1 MSYDIWLE
9 EPAKEGPCDH
19 CGGTGRATTGGS
31 YADSLYDWNYTSNC
45 AWMWR
50 EAGADLAAF
59 DGDPAGECAPLLKVA
74 IDVLEADPEHFRAGN
89 PKNGWG
95 DYDSLVNR
103 LKALLEA
110 FEESPEAIVKISR

>member
-9 EPAKEGPCDH
+9 TPPEGGPCEH
-19 CGGTGRATTGGS
+19 CGGTGKQPGGRDFN
-31 YADSLYDWNYTSNC
+31 ALDWNYTMNC

-74 IDVLEADPEHFRAGN
+74 IDVLEADPEHFRSQN
-89 PKNGWG
+89 PANGWG
-95 DYDSLVNR
+95 DYDSLVDR
-103 LKALLEA
+103 LKVLLEA
-110 FEESPEAIVKISR
+110 FEEHPEAIVKVSR

>member
-1 MSYDIWLE
+1 MSYGIYLE
-9 EPAKEGPCDH
+9 SPPAGEACGH
-19 CGGTGRATTGGS
+19 CGGTGKEPGGERS
-31 YADSLYDWNYTSNC
+31 FNLDWNYTSNC

-50 EAGADLAAF
+50 EAGANLADF

-95 DYDSLVNR
+95 DYDSLVAS
-103 LKALLEA
+103 LKRLLEG
-110 FEESPEAIVKISR
+110 FEDEPHLIVRVSR